1 MEELVWRKEGEER
14 CQRSYKEN
22 SKTKNDPIANGPI
35 AHEPIANGPIAHE
48 PMANGPIANAY
59 PSLPNEG
66 FRQVSNKREEANSK
80 INERYLVG
88 QPNQN
93 PFMPSNNY
101 VNDIEN
107 QLNFLTPQKGC

>member
-22 SKTKNDPIANGPI
+22 SKTKNDPIA
-35 AHEPIANGPIAHE
+35 HEPIAH
-48 PMANGPIANAY
+48 GPIANAY